1 MCALHLLWLS
11 VGYVATEVRA
21 GPRTGWRCGRER
33 RRVVKGCVRARGR
46 ADVCALRRRV
56 RRGPR
61 SPSFPPASHSSR
73 RPLHLPPAVAESPW
87 LVWSP
92 RRGLPRLGRLSAR
105 AQVMWCVVVFGFGM
119 VSSANL
125 VGYYPI
131 SLVLWGMAGFVF
143 LAKAKTQHPFMI
155 HNRDSLNTTTNNQQ
169 TFPPPEPP
177 PPNKR
182 PPAPSSALSSSLS
195 RGRATLSS
203 RRRSRRRTA
212 SAARE
217 RVVRRHS
224 TSLPRPR

>member
-1 MCALHLLWLS
+1 
-11 VGYVATEVRA
+11 
-21 GPRTGWRCGRER
+21 
-33 RRVVKGCVRARGR
+33 
-46 ADVCALRRRV
+46 
-56 RRGPR
+56 
-61 SPSFPPASHSSR
+61 
-73 RPLHLPPAVAESPW
+73 
-87 LVWSP
+87 
-92 RRGLPRLGRLSAR
+92 
-105 AQVMWCVVVFGFGM
+105 MWCVVVFGFGM

-143 LAKAKTQHPFMI
+143 LAKAKPQHPFMI

-203 RRRSRRRTA
+203 RRRSRQGTA
-212 SAARE
+212 FVARE